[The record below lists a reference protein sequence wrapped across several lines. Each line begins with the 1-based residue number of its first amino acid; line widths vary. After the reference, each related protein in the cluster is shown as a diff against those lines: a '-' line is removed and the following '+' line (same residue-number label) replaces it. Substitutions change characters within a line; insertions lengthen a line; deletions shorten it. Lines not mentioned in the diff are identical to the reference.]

1 MLNKKDG
8 VSLIELLI
16 VMALI
21 VIVLAMTTE
30 TLPIIFRQSRQQA
43 QVVSAQMEG
52 IIGLDILRSDIE
64 HAGYGLPW
72 SFQPGTSISYS
83 EASTSPA
90 DNYNDSSNG
99 VPRAILSGNDTIFGS
114 GYISGSD
121 YLVIKSPI
129 VATNDTATKWTH
141 IITGQGLKHWGS
153 NDFTNAERVI
163 VIRPSV
169 SDAVSKELVINSAD
183 NSFFTTGAYSALPA
197 AFSPTMPSEMFLIYG
212 IDPNTNLIM
221 PFNRADYYVTRPST
235 NMPSNCAPG
244 TGILYKATVNQADGG
259 LNEMPLIDCVA
270 DMQVIFGLDTTG
282 SGTVGTRMNDITA
295 LTAQQIREQVKEVRV
310 YILTHEGESDKYYT
324 YPNNVITVGEFG
336 LGRNFDLSANIG
348 TGWQNYRWK
357 LYTMVVKPKN
367 LYK

>member
-1 MLNKKDG
+1 MLKKRDG
-8 VSLIELLI
+8 VTLIELLI
-16 VMALI
+16 VMALV
-21 VIVLAMTTE
+21 VIVLAMTTN

-72 SFQPGTSISYS
+72 SFQPSTSISYS
-83 EASTSPA
+83 EVSTSPA
-90 DNYNDSSNG
+90 DTYNDSSNG

-121 YLVIKSPI
+121 YLVIKSPM
-129 VATNDTATKWTH
+129 VATNNTATKWTH
-141 IITGQGLKHWGS
+141 IITGQTPKSWTS
-153 NDFTNAERVI
+153 NNLQNGERVI

-169 SDAVSKELVINSAD
+169 GDTVFKELVINSAD
-183 NSFFTTGAYSALPA
+183 NSFFTTFASPFPA
-197 AFSPTMPSEMFLIYG
+197 AFSPTKPSEVFVIYG
-212 IDPNTNLIM
+212 VDPDTNLRM
-221 PFNRADYYVTRPST
+221 PFNRADYYVRRPST

-244 TGILYKATVNQADGG
+244 TGILYKATVNQSGGG
-259 LNEMPLIDCVA
+259 LNEMPLLDCVA
-270 DMQVIFGLDTTG
+270 DIQVIFGLDTTG

-295 LTAQQIREQVKEVRV
+295 LTAQQIREQVREVRV
-310 YILTHEGESDKYYT
+310 YVLIHEGERDRYYT
-324 YPNNVITVGEFG
+324 YPNSVITVGEFG
-336 LGRNFDLSANIG
+336 LGRDFNLSANIG
-348 TGWQNYRWK
+348 ANWQNYRWK